1 MKSAPRSPPT
11 NVDSFRHLTV
21 DSHICH
27 HAGPHLCR
35 PVGLRTDVR
44 HFGTRRF
51 GPDVNVAVSSPAAR
65 GHRWT
70 QKGCGMAVPAEATVP
85 VGADARR
92 FPRVGGWA
100 GWGRIETPAD
110 VARLLSA
117 ANHAGTPRAGTEQ
130 MARLV
135 DTATSVMPRN
145 LDATRVLPVAAELA
159 DLLPWPGLVRGAA
172 IAAVGSG
179 SLLLTLLGGAVR
191 DGGWAAVVG
200 LPELGA
206 AAAPEYAVELSRLA
220 LVPAPGPDWPTVVAA
235 LIDGLDLVAVAT
247 PAEMAPGMARVLM
260 ARARQRGCVLVTT
273 RPWPGCDLILEAV
286 EHRWRGLGHGRG
298 RLRVHEVR
306 LTACGRGA
314 MVRPTTTCVELPL
327 SSPDRRLILRTCLGS
342 TGVTGS
348 GPTGSSQERHREK
361 GSAAQGWGQIQLPDG
376 GVGPK
381 EVGALVP
388 EQVAK
393 NKRFDTDTVDEVIDV
408 LDACYR
414 DRRPGSGLPV
424 MSRTTRALTVRWFA
438 GTGHEECL
446 HVLPDGQG
454 RYMLGPHVWPWILS
468 GEDIPGQDPTALR
481 GGTPPIL
488 EWVTA
493 AGFAAALPDL
503 ADQPLPLVCAALAVL
518 HPGRPAVIAPADAVA
533 GHVWLP
539 APGHALMLTPQ
550 ARHPDA
556 DGPGHGGAAAPAGR
570 VLDRRPAGAGGHHRA
585 GHLGL
590 QGHRQ
595 RPRAAG
601 SRPHR
606 PPDPTPC
613 PRRPLNRNRHA
624 QP

>member
-1 MKSAPRSPPT
+1 MTSFGSTPAISFRRRRPRGCILRGAASRARTTRRSASFIAFTQFAGLVPAAMATADATASGEEGTNDSSSAPALRTAQSRTAASGCAVASMMIVAAPAAARTP
-11 NVDSFRHLTV
+11 
-21 DSHICH
+21 
-27 HAGPHLCR
+27 A
-35 PVGLRTDVR
+35 VGLRTDVR

-51 GPDVNVAVSSPAAR
+51 GPDVKVAVSSPAAR

-85 VGADARR
+85 VSADARR
-92 FPRVGGWA
+92 SPRVGGWA

-135 DTATSVMPRN
+135 DTATSVMPGN

-206 AAAPEYAVELSRLA
+206 AAAPESAVELSRLA

-393 NKRFDTDTVDEVIDV
+393 NTSWLDVNRLPSLRPRKRTSVT
-408 LDACYR
+408 L
-414 DRRPGSGLPV
+414 
-424 MSRTTRALTVRWFA
+424 RT
-438 GTGHEECL
+438 
-446 HVLPDGQG
+446 
-454 RYMLGPHVWPWILS
+454 
-468 GEDIPGQDPTALR
+468 
-481 GGTPPIL
+481 
-488 EWVTA
+488 
-493 AGFAAALPDL
+493 AAALSCSSRRICGISERGTLGSKP
-503 ADQPLPLVCAALAVL
+503 
-518 HPGRPAVIAPADAVA
+518 PASPSVS
-533 GHVWLP
+533 
-539 APGHALMLTPQ
+539 T
-550 ARHPDA
+550 R
-556 DGPGHGGAAAPAGR
+556 
-570 VLDRRPAGAGGHHRA
+570 
-585 GHLGL
+585 
-590 QGHRQ
+590 
-595 RPRAAG
+595 
-601 SRPHR
+601 
-606 PPDPTPC
+606 
-613 PRRPLNRNRHA
+613 
-624 QP
+624 

>member
-1 MKSAPRSPPT
+1 MK
-11 NVDSFRHLTV
+11 
-21 DSHICH
+21 
-27 HAGPHLCR
+27 
-35 PVGLRTDVR
+35 
-44 HFGTRRF
+44 
-51 GPDVNVAVSSPAAR
+51 VAVSSPVAR

-100 GWGRIETPAD
+100 GWGHIETPAD

-135 DTATSVMPRN
+135 DTATSVMPGN

-206 AAAPEYAVELSRLA
+206 AAAPEYTVELSRLA

-273 RPWPGCDLILEAV
+273 RPWPGCDLILEAG

-314 MVRPTTTCVELPL
+314 MVRPTTTCVELPP
-327 SSPDRRLILRTCLGS
+327 SSPDRR
-342 TGVTGS
+342 
-348 GPTGSSQERHREK
+348 QA
-361 GSAAQGWGQIQLPDG
+361 SA
-376 GVGPK
+376 
-381 EVGALVP
+381 
-388 EQVAK
+388 
-393 NKRFDTDTVDEVIDV
+393 
-408 LDACYR
+408 
-414 DRRPGSGLPV
+414 
-424 MSRTTRALTVRWFA
+424 RTTRPNCSTRPRTRSPSRRAPPVWTSLAPHRRASATEGGWRGPAVKTTPAGVRHQRST
-438 GTGHEECL
+438 GT
-446 HVLPDGQG
+446 Q
-454 RYMLGPHVWPWILS
+454 S
-468 GEDIPGQDPTALR
+468 TTPTDS
-481 GGTPPIL
+481 
-488 EWVTA
+488 
-493 AGFAAALPDL
+493 AAA
-503 ADQPLPLVCAALAVL
+503 
-518 HPGRPAVIAPADAVA
+518 
-533 GHVWLP
+533 
-539 APGHALMLTPQ
+539 
-550 ARHPDA
+550 
-556 DGPGHGGAAAPAGR
+556 
-570 VLDRRPAGAGGHHRA
+570 
-585 GHLGL
+585 
-590 QGHRQ
+590 
-595 RPRAAG
+595 
-601 SRPHR
+601 
-606 PPDPTPC
+606 
-613 PRRPLNRNRHA
+613 
-624 QP
+624 